1 MPGVQRMPSS
11 YRILGHLV
19 KENYGTVHPLT
30 MATKKRTGV
39 SVLTQFGVLVDP
51 RSMLTPTELEQKDIW
66 TPCLS
71 LSIASSPLPPPVQDS
86 VYSDACLEP
95 SGSPIG
101 MLDRRGQVMGRN
113 WPGGS
118 GSQAQ
123 EWRAGPCSQSG
134 LGAGEGPASGQQLL
148 QASSLRAVYHL
159 VRAALRQ
166 IGYIFFLHPGSQAA
180 LEQQRWG
187 RFLVGCPLRGGAAA

>member
-19 KENYGTVHPLT
+19 KENYGIVHPLT
-30 MATKKRTGV
+30 MATKKRTGE
-39 SVLTQFGVLVDP
+39 SVLTQFGVLVDL

-134 LGAGEGPASGQQLL
+134 LGAGEGPALRPAALSGQLSPCSVSL
-148 QASSLRAVYHL
+148 GEGSSQTNRLH
-159 VRAALRQ
+159 
-166 IGYIFFLHPGSQAA
+166 FFSTSWEP
-180 LEQQRWG
+180 
-187 RFLVGCPLRGGAAA
+187 GCPGAAKMGQVPCGLSP